1 MAETSSRA
9 VHLAAMTL
17 ADQLVELQARD
28 MTITLRGL
36 KDQDNERIGDIEILA
51 RYVQAPEAAQ
61 ENASEAAKPKA
72 AARLEWSHTLG
83 AGERMSYADAE
94 KAVAALGDGWR
105 LPSIQELLSIVDYTR
120 SEPAIDIDRFP
131 DTKSGAYWTST
142 TCAWA
147 PRAAWFVLFG
157 SGLSGYDYRGN
168 SLAFVRAVR
177 SLPAGQ

>member
-1 MAETSSRA
+1 
-9 VHLAAMTL
+9 MTL

-36 KDQDNERIGDIEILA
+36 KDQDDERIGDIEILA
-51 RYVQAPEAAQ
+51 RYVQAPEAAK

-72 AARLEWSHTLG
+72 TAQLEWSHTLG
-83 AGERMSYADAE
+83 GGERMSYAAAE
-94 KAVAALGDGWR
+94 EAVAALGEGWR

-120 SEPAIDIDRFP
+120 SEPAIDIERFP

-147 PRAAWFVLFG
+147 PRAAWIVSFHG
-157 SGLSGYDYRGN
+157 GDANGYRRDDGD
-168 SLAFVRAVR
+168 AVVRAVR